1 MSGFSSDGA
10 AHEGDGKMPVADGG
24 INHAVNDPKTTLNG
38 QQYNSVKQSLK
49 APSTKMRGILF
60 SRFYPSKESGE
71 ILCEDFFQCVIKY
84 AGFYKQRGHVRV
96 SKLDGTGGPEI
107 NKILQITKQN
117 VDFFEKK
124 AAQIEVESQD
134 KFPKLL
140 EYRSNPEF
148 PETCRSITYSLMK
161 ELNKFIEDIRA
172 RMTNGNLYQKWEKL
186 DCTPVLNRHI
196 APYLREIPRK
206 AHAAVASM
214 VIADDGVDSN
224 DIQLKFEDNGSIEWL
239 DDHPRERALYQ
250 LVRATILPM
259 TTLQGE
265 IKSIETQSI
274 PFDTKINKSNPCYL
288 YSGQSKY
295 LFDNDDN
302 FNEFLAGNQNVN
314 NFITSWS
321 IDARVACHFADIQDN
336 NEIINREV
344 IKYLKEKNETE
355 SKFIAHTKY
364 KLLFAY
370 KCNSEEQIPFVS
382 PSSSWEAEVCM
393 SASSLMYESIG
404 CIDSYDDTCIIL
416 LIIVTRRA
424 NTFNLPDIRKLNK
437 YLLSDPDLLIALR
450 FGEELYSSVEN
461 IRRDVNDLNAS
472 IISKLVT
479 TKMYKQKTIGNTT
492 DGAPE
497 DAIRL
502 KRVDT
507 DQDCDHDVENV
518 MVIQRRYTPQVLEI
532 HQTHTLPEEMCSL
545 KRCDAIQG
553 TSSASV
559 GTLGKLERRRFGF
572 FGTAPASAPAP
583 VGKLGSSEVGSN
595 WMSWLS
601 TAPTEPVF
609 QGIVP
614 EDSVP
619 EDSVPEDSGG
629 RRNKNITSTR
639 KYNKKTKHLHKQPN
653 SHKKHKYTKKSHKKH
668 KYTKRTYKKTHRR
681 KTHRRKTHRHYKNNT

>member
-1 MSGFSSDGA
+1 MDIDAGDIKLEIKEPD
-10 AHEGDGKMPVADGG
+10 EGDGKMPVADGG
-24 INHAVNDPKTTLNG
+24 INDDVNDQKQISTTRSG
-38 QQYNSVKQSLK
+38 QQYNSAKQSLK
-49 APSTKMRGILF
+49 AASTKMRGTLF

-140 EYRSNPEF
+140 EYRSNPEL
-148 PETCRSITYSLMK
+148 PETCRYITYSLMK
-161 ELNKFIEDIRA
+161 ELNKFIEDVRA
-172 RMTNGNLYQKWEKL
+172 RMTADNQSWKTLE
-186 DCTPVLNRHI
+186 CTPVLNRHI
-196 APYLREIPRK
+196 APYLREISRK
-206 AHAAVASM
+206 DHAVAASM
-214 VIADDGVDSN
+214 DIADD
-224 DIQLKFEDNGSIEWL
+224 GSIEWL

-250 LVRATILPM
+250 LIRATILPM

-295 LFDNDDN
+295 LFGSVED

-344 IKYLKEKNETE
+344 IKYLKGKTETE
-355 SKFIAHTKY
+355 SKFSAHTKY

-370 KCNSEEQIPFVS
+370 KCRSEEKIPFVS
-382 PSSSWEAEVCM
+382 PHSSWEAEVCM

-416 LIIVTRRA
+416 LIIVTKTA
-424 NTFNLPDIRKLNK
+424 NTFNLPDMRKLNK
-437 YLLSDPDLLIALR
+437 YLLSNPDLLIALR

-461 IRRDVNDLNAS
+461 IQRDVNDLNAS

-479 TKMYKQKTIGNTT
+479 TKMYNTKKDST
-492 DGAPE
+492 TGEP
-497 DAIRL
+497 L
-502 KRVDT
+502 KRCAT
-507 DQDCDHDVENV
+507 EEDCDHDVEDV
-518 MVIQRRYTPQVLEI
+518 MAIQRRDTPSVLVI
-532 HQTHTLPEEMCSL
+532 QTQNTLPEEMCSL

-559 GTLGKLERRRFGF
+559 GTLDNPERRLFGF
-572 FGTAPASAPAP
+572 FGTAP

-595 WMSWLS
+595 WGSWLS
-601 TAPTEPVF
+601 AAPTEPVF
-609 QGIVP
+609 DGIVTKK
-614 EDSVP
+614 
-619 EDSVPEDSGG
+619 SGG
-629 RRNKNITSTR
+629 RRNKSITSTR
-639 KYNKKTKHLHKQPN
+639 KYNKKTKHLHKQTN

-668 KYTKRTYKKTHRR
+668 KYTKRKYKKTHRR
-681 KTHRRKTHRHYKNNT
+681 KTHQRKTHRHYKNIRK